1 MAVLHRLYCTSTFTN
16 RASIS
21 FVFFQLI
28 NNMTFVDAPGIY
40 DTDESFINLQS
51 LIQDSDAFVFVI
63 SIAENGGVAKDRVSP

>member
-1 MAVLHRLYCTSTFTN
+1 M
-16 RASIS
+16 
-21 FVFFQLI
+21 
-28 NNMTFVDAPGIY
+28 DAPGIY